1 MECQSNREGLV
12 LRWLAGQLREGDV
25 IPPMTYSDRQMMYLV
40 LNLWFSRLLVNKW
53 VDHPGSSQVPAFWAL
68 HRTGKPQINKASM
81 ANDDAMTTVEMP
93 FLRRSEKQE
102 LGRRD
107 HWRLFTEKKAKQR
120 EGRNYKVKK
129 GGNWEN
135 QGIIY
140 KHEEGGS
147 WIA

>member
-1 MECQSNREGLV
+1 MV
-12 LRWLAGQLREGDV
+12 
-25 IPPMTYSDRQMMYLV
+25 
-40 LNLWFSRLLVNKW
+40 
-53 VDHPGSSQVPAFWAL
+53 
-68 HRTGKPQINKASM
+68 
-81 ANDDAMTTVEMP
+81 NDDAMTTVEMP

-107 HWRLFTEKKAKQR
+107 PLRLFTEKKTKHR

-140 KHEEGGS
+140 KYEKVGS
-147 WIA
+147 WLA